1 MKIHSSI
8 LQSMAIAL
16 AITGLNSACSKD
28 ETLSLP
34 DGAFNGT
41 QKVVIDKEPVCA
53 SEAKTQEYSK
63 GNNQNYNPHCCP
75 ACGMG

>member
-1 MKIHSSI
+1 MKIHSSV

-16 AITGLNSACSKD
+16 AITSLNSACSKD
-28 ETLSLP
+28 ETLSIP

-41 QKVVIDKEPVCA
+41 QKVVIDKEPVYA
-53 SEAKTQEYSK
+53 SEARPEYSK
-63 GNNQNYNPHCCP
+63 ENNQNYNPHSCP